1 MVKINTDL
9 GVNVQLENAATPVDV
24 PVGSGAQIVGK
35 DKFGQLADTLAKIN
49 PKIQK
54 LAQQNIERENL
65 KEANLGAAKING
77 MTLEESRDAAKKGFP
92 NIYNGWARYGAYKQ
106 YALNSVDGMVADW
119 KDEYISK
126 RNVAGYNWQEHYNE
140 FSQGYLSDKEG
151 DEFFASA
158 YNDATGNLRKWI
170 NVKEFEKQEED
181 LKYTVIG
188 NTSKSIQSIPDQV
201 STALEVAFY
210 EEELQEFGEM
220 GTMNTTDY
228 QKRKAKYFQ
237 DNMSDTFLELY
248 NTVKEN
254 RNPALTRAEFDDI
267 VINEAEL
274 HASLDGRFAT
284 EYIELLT
291 QGRPDGTPAIIN
303 NPKYQKRVTS
313 LIENLKDAIKLNVDS
328 VNWTNGN
335 VGSMSKTDRTELG
348 KNIFD
353 KEYRVRKNSGASD
366 ADAFLGSTLSLMN
379 GIKRNEPIKQIADLF
394 EKPISR
400 EYTEDSKL
408 ALEVYAALEKN
419 GVTGIYFKEND
430 KNKFKFFVANV
441 LMQAPN
447 SDPRDVIRQIGT
459 MDTQTKEILSLS
471 SNDKKQIRNS
481 VGGNMAYAPNTEL
494 VDMVGQYFKN
504 MNNEANDNFIAHT
517 KKFIQEH
524 YEDVNG
530 RWVSKYKINQF
541 GVTKDTYDSFK
552 IAAIELLKEK
562 LNTEKTIIEESDI
575 IGFEFDETN
584 MNPDFNISVTS
595 GIDINKYELI
605 VNDKDDTVYFKIDD
619 GTPLDVP
626 ATVEYKSGQT
636 VWLEIPI
643 DIVRDRY
650 NLNADKE
657 TARLDKI
664 RAAKDEKVRLRDKAN
679 EKFLRETEG
688 MNP

>member
-1 MVKINTDL
+1 MFL
-9 GVNVQLENAATPVDV
+9 
-24 PVGSGAQIVGK
+24 S
-35 DKFGQLADTLAKIN
+35 
-49 PKIQK
+49 
-54 LAQQNIERENL
+54 
-65 KEANLGAAKING
+65 
-77 MTLEESRDAAKKGFP
+77 
-92 NIYNGWARYGAYKQ
+92 
-106 YALNSVDGMVADW
+106 
-119 KDEYISK
+119 
-126 RNVAGYNWQEHYNE
+126 
-140 FSQGYLSDKEG
+140 FS
-151 DEFFASA
+151 
-158 YNDATGNLRKWI
+158 
-170 NVKEFEKQEED
+170 

-335 VGSMSKTDRTELG
+335 VGSMSKTERTELG

-353 KEYRVRKNSGASD
+353 KEFRVRKNSGASN
-366 ADAFLGSTLSLMN
+366 ADAFLGSTFAIMN
-379 GIKRNEPIKQIADLF
+379 GIKRNEPIKQIVDLF
-394 EKPISR
+394 EKPLSS

-430 KNKFKFFVANV
+430 KNKFKFFVAN
-441 LMQAPN
+441 LKIQ
-447 SDPRDVIRQIGT
+447 SGQDPRDVIREMGT
-459 MDTQTKEILSLS
+459 MDTLTKEINELT
-471 SNDKKQIRNS
+471 SNDKKTLGS
-481 VGGNMAYAPNTEL
+481 YSGNMAYPPNQEL
-494 VDMVGQYFKN
+494 YYMTAQYFKN
-504 MNNEANDNFIAHT
+504 INSGINDNYLGQAKQFIE
-517 KKFIQEH
+517 QH
-524 YEDVNG
+524 YTLVND
-530 RWVSKYKINQF
+530 RWVSNYKMNQF

-552 IAAIELLKEK
+552 IAAIQLLSEK
-562 LNTEKTIIEESDI
+562 LNTEKNIIQESDLV
-575 IGFEFDETN
+575 GFEFDETN
-584 MNPDFNISVTS
+584 MNPNFSKS
-595 GIDINKYELI
+595 GGIDLNKYELI
-605 VNDKDDTVYFKIDD
+605 VNDADDTIYFKVDD
-619 GTPLDVP
+619 GSPLEIP
-626 ATVEYKSGQT
+626 ATVEYKSGET

-643 DIVRDRY
+643 DIVRKRY
-650 NLNADKE
+650 DLNVANE

-664 RAAKDEKVRLRDKAN
+664 RDAKDDKVRIRN
-679 EKFLRETEG
+679 EKNQEFLSTQEG
-688 MNP
+688 MTP

>member
-9 GVNVQLENAATPVDV
+9 GVNIELENAPTPVDV

-35 DKFGQLADTLAKIN
+35 DKFGQLADTLARIN

-188 NTSKSIQSIPDQV
+188 NTSKSIQSLPDQV

-335 VGSMSKTDRTELG
+335 VGSMSKTERTELG

-353 KEYRVRKNSGASD
+353 KEFRVRKNSGASN
-366 ADAFLGSTLSLMN
+366 ADAFLGSTFAIMN
-379 GIKRNEPIKQIADLF
+379 GIKRNEPIKQIVDLF
-394 EKPISR
+394 EKPLSS

-430 KNKFKFFVANV
+430 KNKFKFFVAN
-441 LMQAPN
+441 LKIQ
-447 SDPRDVIRQIGT
+447 SGQDPRDVIREMGT
-459 MDTQTKEILSLS
+459 MDTLTKEINELS
-471 SNDKKQIRNS
+471 STDKKTLQS
-481 VGGNMAYAPNTEL
+481 YGGNMAYPPNQEL
-494 VDMVGQYFKN
+494 YYMTAQYFKN
-504 MNNEANDNFIAHT
+504 INSGMNDNYLGQAKQFIE
-517 KKFIQEH
+517 QH
-524 YEDVNG
+524 YTLVND
-530 RWVSKYKINQF
+530 RWVSNYKMNQF

-552 IAAIELLKEK
+552 IAAIQLLSEK
-562 LNTEKTIIEESDI
+562 LNTEKNIIQESDLV
-575 IGFEFDETN
+575 GFEFDETN
-584 MNPDFNISVTS
+584 MNPDFNIAVSS
-595 GIDINKYELI
+595 GIDLNKYELI
-605 VNDKDDTVYFKIDD
+605 VNDADDTLYFKVDD
-619 GTPLDVP
+619 GSPLEIP
-626 ATVEYKSGQT
+626 ATVEYKSGET

-643 DIVRDRY
+643 DIVRKRY
-650 NLNADKE
+650 DLNVANE

-664 RAAKDEKVRLRDKAN
+664 RDAKDEKLRIKK
-679 EKFLRETEG
+679 EKNQEFLSTQEG
-688 MNP
+688 MTP

>member
-106 YALNSVDGMVADW
+106 YAINSVDGMVADW

-335 VGSMSKTDRTELG
+335 VGSMSKTERTELG

-353 KEYRVRKNSGASD
+353 KEFRVRKNSGASN
-366 ADAFLGSTLSLMN
+366 ADAFLGSTFAIMN
-379 GIKRNEPIKQIADLF
+379 GIKRNEPIKQIVDLF
-394 EKPISR
+394 EKPLSS

-430 KNKFKFFVANV
+430 KNKFKFFVAN
-441 LMQAPN
+441 LKIQ
-447 SDPRDVIRQIGT
+447 SGQDPRDVIREMGT
-459 MDTQTKEILSLS
+459 MDTLTKEINELS
-471 SNDKKQIRNS
+471 STDKKTLQS
-481 VGGNMAYAPNTEL
+481 YGGNMAYPPNQEL
-494 VDMVGQYFKN
+494 YYMTAQYFKN
-504 MNNEANDNFIAHT
+504 INSGMNDNYLGQAKQFIE
-517 KKFIQEH
+517 QH
-524 YEDVNG
+524 YTLVND
-530 RWVSKYKINQF
+530 RWVSNYKMNQF

-552 IAAIELLKEK
+552 IAAIQLLSEK
-562 LNTEKTIIEESDI
+562 LNTEKNIIQESDLV
-575 IGFEFDETN
+575 GFEFDETN
-584 MNPDFNISVTS
+584 MNPDFNIAVSS
-595 GIDINKYELI
+595 GIDLNKYELI
-605 VNDKDDTVYFKIDD
+605 VNDADDTLYFKVDD
-619 GTPLDVP
+619 GSPLEIP
-626 ATVEYKSGQT
+626 ATVEYKSGET

-643 DIVRDRY
+643 DIVRKRY
-650 NLNADKE
+650 DLNVANE

-664 RAAKDEKVRLRDKAN
+664 RDAKDEKLRIKK
-679 EKFLRETEG
+679 EKNQEFLSTQEG
-688 MNP
+688 MTP

>member
-188 NTSKSIQSIPDQV
+188 NTSKSIQSLPDQV

-335 VGSMSKTDRTELG
+335 VGSMSKTERTELG

-353 KEYRVRKNSGASD
+353 KEFRVRKNSGASN
-366 ADAFLGSTLSLMN
+366 ADAFLGSTFAIMN
-379 GIKRNEPIKQIADLF
+379 GIKRNEPIKQIVDLF
-394 EKPISR
+394 EKPLSS

-430 KNKFKFFVANV
+430 KNKFKFFVAN
-441 LMQAPN
+441 LKIQ
-447 SDPRDVIRQIGT
+447 SGQDPRDVIREMGT
-459 MDTQTKEILSLS
+459 MDTLTKEINELS
-471 SNDKKQIRNS
+471 SQDKKTLQS
-481 VGGNMAYAPNTEL
+481 YGGNMAYPPNQEL
-494 VDMVGQYFKN
+494 YYMTAQYFKN
-504 MNNEANDNFIAHT
+504 INSGMNDNYLGQAKQFIE
-517 KKFIQEH
+517 QH
-524 YEDVNG
+524 YTLVND
-530 RWVSKYKINQF
+530 RWVSNYKMNQF

-552 IAAIELLKEK
+552 IAAIQLLSEK
-562 LNTEKTIIEESDI
+562 LNTEKNIIEESDLV
-575 IGFEFDETN
+575 GFEFDETN
-584 MNPDFNISVTS
+584 MNPNFSKS
-595 GIDINKYELI
+595 GGIDLNKYELI
-605 VNDKDDTVYFKIDD
+605 VNDADDTIYFKVDD
-619 GTPLDVP
+619 GSPLEIP
-626 ATVEYKSGQT
+626 ATVEYKTGQT
-636 VWLEIPI
+636 VWLELPI
-643 DIVRDRY
+643 QLVRDRVDMKNNEY
-650 NLNADKE
+650 IA
-657 TARLDKI
+657 
-664 RAAKDEKVRLRDKAN
+664 LRDKERLKKAEELRIRR
-679 EKFLRETEG
+679 EKNAVFESEQVS
-688 MNP
+688 P

>member
-9 GVNVQLENAATPVDV
+9 GVNIELENAPTPVDV

-140 FSQGYLSDKEG
+140 FSANYLNDKEG

-188 NTSKSIQSIPDQV
+188 NTSKSIQSLPDQV

-335 VGSMSKTDRTELG
+335 VGSMSKTERTELG

-353 KEYRVRKNSGASD
+353 KEFRVRKNSGASN
-366 ADAFLGSTLSLMN
+366 ADAFLGSTFAIMN
-379 GIKRNEPIKQIADLF
+379 GIKRNEPIKQIVDLF
-394 EKPISR
+394 EKPLSS

-430 KNKFKFFVANV
+430 KNKFKFFVAN
-441 LMQAPN
+441 LKIQ
-447 SDPRDVIRQIGT
+447 SGQDPRDVIREMGT
-459 MDTQTKEILSLS
+459 MDTLTKEINELS
-471 SNDKKQIRNS
+471 SQDKKTLQS
-481 VGGNMAYAPNTEL
+481 YGGNMAYPPNQEL
-494 VDMVGQYFKN
+494 YYMTAQYFKN
-504 MNNEANDNFIAHT
+504 INSGMNDNYLGQAKQFIE
-517 KKFIQEH
+517 QH
-524 YEDVNG
+524 YTLVND
-530 RWVSKYKINQF
+530 RWVSNYKMNQF

-552 IAAIELLKEK
+552 IAAIQLLSEK
-562 LNTEKTIIEESDI
+562 LNTEKNIIQESDLV
-575 IGFEFDETN
+575 GFEFDETN
-584 MNPDFNISVTS
+584 MNPDFNIAVSS
-595 GIDINKYELI
+595 GIDLNKYELI
-605 VNDKDDTVYFKIDD
+605 VNDADDTLYFKVDD
-619 GTPLDVP
+619 GSPLEIP
-626 ATVEYKSGQT
+626 ATVEYKSGET

-643 DIVRDRY
+643 DIVRKRY
-650 NLNADKE
+650 DLNVANE

-664 RAAKDEKVRLRDKAN
+664 RDAKDEKLRIKK
-679 EKFLRETEG
+679 EKNQEFLSTQEG
-688 MNP
+688 MTP

>member
-35 DKFGQLADTLAKIN
+35 DKFGQLADTLARIN

-188 NTSKSIQSIPDQV
+188 NTSKSIQSLPDQV

-335 VGSMSKTDRTELG
+335 VGSMSKTERTELG

-353 KEYRVRKNSGASD
+353 KEFRVRKNSGASN
-366 ADAFLGSTLSLMN
+366 ADAFLGSTFAIMN
-379 GIKRNEPIKQIADLF
+379 GIKRNEPIKQIVDLF
-394 EKPISR
+394 EKPLSS

-430 KNKFKFFVANV
+430 KNKFKFFVAN
-441 LMQAPN
+441 LKIQ
-447 SDPRDVIRQIGT
+447 SGQDPRDVIREMGT
-459 MDTQTKEILSLS
+459 MDTLTKEINELS
-471 SNDKKQIRNS
+471 SQDKKTLQS
-481 VGGNMAYAPNTEL
+481 YGGNMAYPPNQEL
-494 VDMVGQYFKN
+494 YYMTAQYFKN
-504 MNNEANDNFIAHT
+504 INSGMNDNYLGQAKQFIE
-517 KKFIQEH
+517 QH
-524 YEDVNG
+524 YTLVND
-530 RWVSKYKINQF
+530 RWVSNYKMNQF

-552 IAAIELLKEK
+552 IAAIQLLSEK
-562 LNTEKTIIEESDI
+562 LNTEKNIIQESDLV
-575 IGFEFDETN
+575 GFEFDETN
-584 MNPDFNISVTS
+584 MNPDFNIAVSS
-595 GIDINKYELI
+595 GIDLNKYELI
-605 VNDKDDTVYFKIDD
+605 VNDADDTLYFKVDD
-619 GTPLDVP
+619 GSPLEIP
-626 ATVEYKSGQT
+626 ATVEYKSGET

-643 DIVRDRY
+643 DIVRKRY
-650 NLNADKE
+650 DLNVANE

-664 RAAKDEKVRLRDKAN
+664 RDAKDEKLRIKK
-679 EKFLRETEG
+679 EKNQEFLSTQEG
-688 MNP
+688 MTP

>member
-9 GVNVQLENAATPVDV
+9 GVNIELENAPTPVDV

-35 DKFGQLADTLAKIN
+35 DKFGQLADTLARIN

-210 EEELQEFGEM
+210 EEELQEYGEM

-335 VGSMSKTDRTELG
+335 VGSMSKTERTELG

-353 KEYRVRKNSGASD
+353 KEFRVRKNSGASN
-366 ADAFLGSTLSLMN
+366 ADAFLGSTFAIMN
-379 GIKRNEPIKQIADLF
+379 GIKRNEPIKQIVDLF
-394 EKPISR
+394 EKPLSS

-430 KNKFKFFVANV
+430 KNKFKFFVAN
-441 LMQAPN
+441 LKIQ
-447 SDPRDVIRQIGT
+447 SGQDPRDVIREMGT
-459 MDTQTKEILSLS
+459 MDTLTKEINELS
-471 SNDKKQIRNS
+471 STDKKTLQS
-481 VGGNMAYAPNTEL
+481 YGGNMAYPPNQEL
-494 VDMVGQYFKN
+494 YYMTAQYFKN
-504 MNNEANDNFIAHT
+504 INSGMNDNYLGQAKQFIE
-517 KKFIQEH
+517 QH
-524 YEDVNG
+524 YTLVND
-530 RWVSKYKINQF
+530 RWVSNYKMNQF

-552 IAAIELLKEK
+552 IAAIQLLSEK
-562 LNTEKTIIEESDI
+562 LNTEKNIIQESDLV
-575 IGFEFDETN
+575 GFEFDETN
-584 MNPDFNISVTS
+584 MNPDFNIAVSS
-595 GIDINKYELI
+595 GIDLNKYELI
-605 VNDKDDTVYFKIDD
+605 VNDADDTLYFKVDD
-619 GTPLDVP
+619 GSPLEIP
-626 ATVEYKSGQT
+626 ATVEYKSGET

-643 DIVRDRY
+643 DIVRKRY
-650 NLNADKE
+650 DLNVANE

-664 RAAKDEKVRLRDKAN
+664 RDAKDEKLRIKK
-679 EKFLRETEG
+679 EKNQEFLSTQEG
-688 MNP
+688 MTP

>member
-35 DKFGQLADTLAKIN
+35 DKFGQLADTLARIN

-188 NTSKSIQSIPDQV
+188 NTSKSIQSLPDQV

-313 LIENLKDAIKLNVDS
+313 LIENLKGAIKLNIDS

-335 VGSMSKTDRTELG
+335 VGSMSKTERTELG

-353 KEYRVRKNSGASD
+353 KEFRVRKNSGASN
-366 ADAFLGSTLSLMN
+366 ADAFLGSTFAIMN
-379 GIKRNEPIKQIADLF
+379 GIKRNEPIKQIVDLF
-394 EKPISR
+394 EKPLSS

-430 KNKFKFFVANV
+430 KNKFKFFVAN
-441 LMQAPN
+441 LKIQ
-447 SDPRDVIRQIGT
+447 SGQDPRDVIREMGT
-459 MDTQTKEILSLS
+459 MDTLTKEINELS
-471 SNDKKQIRNS
+471 SQDKKTLQS
-481 VGGNMAYAPNTEL
+481 YGGNMAYPPNQEL
-494 VDMVGQYFKN
+494 YYMTAQYFKN
-504 MNNEANDNFIAHT
+504 INSGMNDNYLGQAKQFIE
-517 KKFIQEH
+517 QH
-524 YEDVNG
+524 YTLVND
-530 RWVSKYKINQF
+530 RWVSNYKMNQF

-552 IAAIELLKEK
+552 IAAIQLLSEK
-562 LNTEKTIIEESDI
+562 LNTEKNIIQESDLV
-575 IGFEFDETN
+575 GFEFDETN
-584 MNPDFNISVTS
+584 MNPDFNIAVSS
-595 GIDINKYELI
+595 GIDLNKYELI
-605 VNDKDDTVYFKIDD
+605 VNDADDTLYFKVDD
-619 GTPLDVP
+619 GSPLEIP
-626 ATVEYKSGQT
+626 ATVEYKSGET

-643 DIVRDRY
+643 DIVRKRY
-650 NLNADKE
+650 DLNVANE

-664 RAAKDEKVRLRDKAN
+664 RDAKDEKLRIKK
-679 EKFLRETEG
+679 EKNQEFLSTQEG
-688 MNP
+688 MTP

>member
-35 DKFGQLADTLAKIN
+35 DKFGQLADTLARIN

-335 VGSMSKTDRTELG
+335 VGSMSKTERTELG

-353 KEYRVRKNSGASD
+353 KEFRVRKNSGASN
-366 ADAFLGSTLSLMN
+366 ADAFLGSTFAIMN
-379 GIKRNEPIKQIADLF
+379 GIKRNEPIKQIVDLF
-394 EKPISR
+394 EKPLSS

-430 KNKFKFFVANV
+430 KNKFKFFVAN
-441 LMQAPN
+441 LKIQ
-447 SDPRDVIRQIGT
+447 SGQDPRDVIREMGT
-459 MDTQTKEILSLS
+459 MDTLTKEINELS
-471 SNDKKQIRNS
+471 STDKKTLQS
-481 VGGNMAYAPNTEL
+481 YGGNMAYPPNQEL
-494 VDMVGQYFKN
+494 YYMTAQYFKN
-504 MNNEANDNFIAHT
+504 INSGMNDNYLGQAKQFRE
-517 KKFIQEH
+517 QH
-524 YEDVNG
+524 YTLVND
-530 RWVSKYKINQF
+530 RWVSNYKMNQF

-552 IAAIELLKEK
+552 ISAIELLSEK
-562 LNTEKTIIEESDI
+562 LNTEKNIIEESDLV
-575 IGFEFDETN
+575 GFEFDETN
-584 MNPDFNISVTS
+584 MNPNFTKSG
-595 GIDINKYELI
+595 GIDLNKYELI
-605 VNDKDDTVYFKIDD
+605 VNDADDTIYFKVDD
-619 GTPLDVP
+619 GSPLEIP
-626 ATVEYKSGQT
+626 ATVEYKTGQT
-636 VWLEIPI
+636 VWLELPI
-643 DIVRDRY
+643 QLVRDRVDMKNNEY
-650 NLNADKE
+650 IA
-657 TARLDKI
+657 
-664 RAAKDEKVRLRDKAN
+664 LRDKERLKKAEELRIRR
-679 EKFLRETEG
+679 EKNAVFESEQVS
-688 MNP
+688 P

>member
-35 DKFGQLADTLAKIN
+35 DKFGQLADTLARIN

-335 VGSMSKTDRTELG
+335 VGSMSKTERTELG

-353 KEYRVRKNSGASD
+353 KEFRVRKNSGASN
-366 ADAFLGSTLSLMN
+366 ADAFLGSTFAIMN
-379 GIKRNEPIKQIADLF
+379 GIKRNEPIKQIVDLF
-394 EKPISR
+394 EKPLSS

-430 KNKFKFFVANV
+430 KNKFKFFVAN
-441 LMQAPN
+441 LKIQ
-447 SDPRDVIRQIGT
+447 SGQDPRDVIREMGT
-459 MDTQTKEILSLS
+459 MDTLTKEINELS
-471 SNDKKQIRNS
+471 STDKKTLQS
-481 VGGNMAYAPNTEL
+481 YGGNMAYPPNQEL
-494 VDMVGQYFKN
+494 YYMTAQYFKN
-504 MNNEANDNFIAHT
+504 INSGMNDNYLGQAKQFIE
-517 KKFIQEH
+517 QH
-524 YEDVNG
+524 YTLVND
-530 RWVSKYKINQF
+530 RWVSNYKMNQF

-552 IAAIELLKEK
+552 ISAIELLSEK
-562 LNTEKTIIEESDI
+562 LNTEKNIIEESDLV
-575 IGFEFDETN
+575 GFEFDETN
-584 MNPDFNISVTS
+584 MNPNFSKS
-595 GIDINKYELI
+595 GGIDLNKYELI
-605 VNDKDDTVYFKIDD
+605 VNDADDTIYFKVDD
-619 GTPLDVP
+619 GSPLEIP
-626 ATVEYKSGQT
+626 ATVEYKTGQT
-636 VWLEIPI
+636 VWLELPI
-643 DIVRDRY
+643 QLVRDRVDMKNNEY
-650 NLNADKE
+650 IA
-657 TARLDKI
+657 
-664 RAAKDEKVRLRDKAN
+664 LRDKERLKKAEELRIRR
-679 EKFLRETEG
+679 EKNAVFESEQVS
-688 MNP
+688 P

>member
-188 NTSKSIQSIPDQV
+188 NTSKSIQSLPDQV

-335 VGSMSKTDRTELG
+335 VGSMSKTERTELG

-353 KEYRVRKNSGASD
+353 KEFRVRKNSGASN
-366 ADAFLGSTLSLMN
+366 ADAFLGSTFAIMN
-379 GIKRNEPIKQIADLF
+379 GIKRNEPIKQIVDLF
-394 EKPISR
+394 EKPLSS

-430 KNKFKFFVANV
+430 KNKFKFFVAN
-441 LMQAPN
+441 LKIQ
-447 SDPRDVIRQIGT
+447 SGQDPRDVIREMGT
-459 MDTQTKEILSLS
+459 MDTLTKEINELS
-471 SNDKKQIRNS
+471 SQDKKTLQS
-481 VGGNMAYAPNTEL
+481 YGGNMAYPPNQEL
-494 VDMVGQYFKN
+494 YYMTAQYFKN
-504 MNNEANDNFIAHT
+504 INSGMNDNYLGQAKQFIE
-517 KKFIQEH
+517 QH
-524 YEDVNG
+524 YTLVND
-530 RWVSKYKINQF
+530 RWVSNYKMNQF

-552 IAAIELLKEK
+552 IAAIQLLSEK
-562 LNTEKTIIEESDI
+562 LNTEKNIIQESDLV
-575 IGFEFDETN
+575 GFEFDETN
-584 MNPDFNISVTS
+584 MNPDFNIAVSS
-595 GIDINKYELI
+595 GIDLNKYELI
-605 VNDKDDTVYFKIDD
+605 VNDADDTLYFKVDD
-619 GTPLDVP
+619 GSPLEIP
-626 ATVEYKSGQT
+626 ATVEYKSGET

-643 DIVRDRY
+643 DIVRKRY
-650 NLNADKE
+650 DLNVANE

-664 RAAKDEKVRLRDKAN
+664 RDAKDEKLRIKK
-679 EKFLRETEG
+679 EKNQEFLSTQEG
-688 MNP
+688 MTP

>member
-188 NTSKSIQSIPDQV
+188 NTSKSIQSLPDQV

-335 VGSMSKTDRTELG
+335 VGSMSKTERTELG

-353 KEYRVRKNSGASD
+353 KEFRVRKNSGASN
-366 ADAFLGSTLSLMN
+366 ADAFLGSTFAIMN
-379 GIKRNEPIKQIADLF
+379 GIKRNEPIKQIVDLF
-394 EKPISR
+394 EKPLSS

-430 KNKFKFFVANV
+430 KNKFKFFVAN
-441 LMQAPN
+441 LKIQ
-447 SDPRDVIRQIGT
+447 SGQDPRDVIREMGT
-459 MDTQTKEILSLS
+459 MDTLTKEINELS
-471 SNDKKQIRNS
+471 STDKKTLQS
-481 VGGNMAYAPNTEL
+481 YGGNMAYPPNQEL
-494 VDMVGQYFKN
+494 YYMTAQYFKN
-504 MNNEANDNFIAHT
+504 INSGMNDNYLGQAKQFIE
-517 KKFIQEH
+517 QH
-524 YEDVNG
+524 YTLVND
-530 RWVSKYKINQF
+530 RWVSNYKMNQF

-552 IAAIELLKEK
+552 IAAIQLLSEK
-562 LNTEKTIIEESDI
+562 LNTEKNIIQESDLV
-575 IGFEFDETN
+575 GFEFDETN
-584 MNPDFNISVTS
+584 MNPNFTKSG
-595 GIDINKYELI
+595 GIDLNKYELI
-605 VNDKDDTVYFKIDD
+605 VNDADDTIYFKVDD
-619 GTPLDVP
+619 GSPLEIP
-626 ATVEYKSGQT
+626 ATVEYKTGQT
-636 VWLEIPI
+636 VWLELPI
-643 DIVRDRY
+643 QLVRDRVDMKNNEY
-650 NLNADKE
+650 IA
-657 TARLDKI
+657 
-664 RAAKDEKVRLRDKAN
+664 LRDKERLKKAEELRIRR
-679 EKFLRETEG
+679 EKNAVFESEQVS
-688 MNP
+688 P

>member
-9 GVNVQLENAATPVDV
+9 GVNIELENAPTPVDV

-188 NTSKSIQSIPDQV
+188 NTSKSIQSLPDQV

-335 VGSMSKTDRTELG
+335 VGSMSKTERTELG

-353 KEYRVRKNSGASD
+353 KEFRVRKNSGASN
-366 ADAFLGSTLSLMN
+366 ADAFLGSTFAIMN
-379 GIKRNEPIKQIADLF
+379 GIKRNEPIKQIVDLF
-394 EKPISR
+394 EKPLSS

-430 KNKFKFFVANV
+430 KNKFKFFVAN
-441 LMQAPN
+441 LKIQ
-447 SDPRDVIRQIGT
+447 SGQDPRDVIREMGT
-459 MDTQTKEILSLS
+459 MDTLTKEINELS
-471 SNDKKQIRNS
+471 STDKKTLQS
-481 VGGNMAYAPNTEL
+481 YGGNMAYPPNQEL
-494 VDMVGQYFKN
+494 YYMTAQYFKN
-504 MNNEANDNFIAHT
+504 INSGMNDNYLGQAKQFIE
-517 KKFIQEH
+517 QH
-524 YEDVNG
+524 YTLVND
-530 RWVSKYKINQF
+530 RWVSNYKMNQF

-552 IAAIELLKEK
+552 IAAIQLLSEK
-562 LNTEKTIIEESDI
+562 LNTEKNIIQESDLV
-575 IGFEFDETN
+575 GFEFDETN
-584 MNPDFNISVTS
+584 MNPDFNIAVSS
-595 GIDINKYELI
+595 GIDLNKYELI
-605 VNDKDDTVYFKIDD
+605 VNDADDTLYFKVDD
-619 GTPLDVP
+619 GSPLEIP
-626 ATVEYKSGQT
+626 ATVEYKSGET

-643 DIVRDRY
+643 DIVRKRY
-650 NLNADKE
+650 DLNVANE

-664 RAAKDEKVRLRDKAN
+664 RDAKDEKLRIKK
-679 EKFLRETEG
+679 EKNQEFLSTQEG
-688 MNP
+688 MTP

>member
-35 DKFGQLADTLAKIN
+35 DKFGQLADTLARIN

-188 NTSKSIQSIPDQV
+188 NTSKSIQSLPDQV

-335 VGSMSKTDRTELG
+335 VGSMSKTERTELG

-353 KEYRVRKNSGASD
+353 KEFRVRKNSGASN
-366 ADAFLGSTLSLMN
+366 ADAFLGSTFAIMN
-379 GIKRNEPIKQIADLF
+379 GIKRNEPIKQIVDLF
-394 EKPISR
+394 EKPLSS

-430 KNKFKFFVANV
+430 KNKFKFFVAN
-441 LMQAPN
+441 LKIQ
-447 SDPRDVIRQIGT
+447 SGQDPRDVIREMGT
-459 MDTQTKEILSLS
+459 MDTLTKEINELT
-471 SNDKKQIRNS
+471 SNDKKTLGS
-481 VGGNMAYAPNTEL
+481 YSGNMAYPPNQEL
-494 VDMVGQYFKN
+494 YYMTAQYFKN
-504 MNNEANDNFIAHT
+504 INSGINDNYLGQAKQFIE
-517 KKFIQEH
+517 QH
-524 YEDVNG
+524 YTLVND
-530 RWVSKYKINQF
+530 RWVSNYKMNQF

-552 IAAIELLKEK
+552 IAAIQLLSEK
-562 LNTEKTIIEESDI
+562 LNTEKNIIQESDLV
-575 IGFEFDETN
+575 GFEFDETN
-584 MNPDFNISVTS
+584 MNPDFNIAVSS
-595 GIDINKYELI
+595 GIDLNKYELI
-605 VNDKDDTVYFKIDD
+605 VNDADDTLYFKVDD
-619 GTPLDVP
+619 GSPLEIP
-626 ATVEYKSGQT
+626 ATVEYKSGET

-643 DIVRDRY
+643 DIVRKRY
-650 NLNADKE
+650 DLNVANE

-664 RAAKDEKVRLRDKAN
+664 RDAKDEKLRIKK
-679 EKFLRETEG
+679 EKNQEFLSTQEG
-688 MNP
+688 MTP

>member
-313 LIENLKDAIKLNVDS
+313 LIENLKGAIKLNIDS

-335 VGSMSKTDRTELG
+335 VGSMSKTERTELG

-353 KEYRVRKNSGASD
+353 KEFRVRKNSGVSN
-366 ADAFLGSTLSLMN
+366 ADAFLGSTFAIMN
-379 GIKRNEPIKQIADLF
+379 GIKRNEPIKQIVDLF
-394 EKPISR
+394 EKPLSS

-430 KNKFKFFVANV
+430 KNKFKFFVAN
-441 LMQAPN
+441 LKIQ
-447 SDPRDVIRQIGT
+447 SGQDPRDVIREMGT
-459 MDTQTKEILSLS
+459 MDTLTKEINELS
-471 SNDKKQIRNS
+471 STDKKTLQS
-481 VGGNMAYAPNTEL
+481 YGGNMAYPPNQEL
-494 VDMVGQYFKN
+494 YYMTAQYFKN
-504 MNNEANDNFIAHT
+504 INSGMNDNYLGQAKQFIE
-517 KKFIQEH
+517 QH
-524 YEDVNG
+524 YTLVND
-530 RWVSKYKINQF
+530 RWVSNYKMNQF

-552 IAAIELLKEK
+552 ISAIELLSEK
-562 LNTEKTIIEESDI
+562 LNTEKNIIEESDLV
-575 IGFEFDETN
+575 GFEFDETN
-584 MNPDFNISVTS
+584 MNPNFSKS
-595 GIDINKYELI
+595 GGIDLNKYELI
-605 VNDKDDTVYFKIDD
+605 VNDADDTIYFKVDD
-619 GTPLDVP
+619 GSPLEIP
-626 ATVEYKSGQT
+626 ATVEYKTGQT
-636 VWLEIPI
+636 VWLELPI
-643 DIVRDRY
+643 QLVRDRVDMKNNEY
-650 NLNADKE
+650 IA
-657 TARLDKI
+657 
-664 RAAKDEKVRLRDKAN
+664 LRDK
-679 EKFLRETEG
+679 ERLKKEEELRIKRDKNAVFESEQVS
-688 MNP
+688 P

>member
-35 DKFGQLADTLAKIN
+35 DKFGQLADTLARIN

-106 YALNSVDGMVADW
+106 YALNSVDGMVEDW
-119 KDEYISK
+119 KDEYRSK

-140 FSQGYLSDKEG
+140 FSANYLNDKEG

-210 EEELQEFGEM
+210 EEELQEYGDM
-220 GTMNTTDY
+220 GMNTTDY

-335 VGSMSKTDRTELG
+335 VGSMSKTERTELG

-353 KEYRVRKNSGASD
+353 KEFRVRKNSGASN
-366 ADAFLGSTLSLMN
+366 ADAFLGSTFSIMN
-379 GIKRNEPIKQIADLF
+379 GIKRNEPIKQIVDLF
-394 EKPISR
+394 EKPLSS

-430 KNKFKFFVANV
+430 KNKFKFFVAN
-441 LMQAPN
+441 LKIQ
-447 SDPRDVIRQIGT
+447 SGQDPRDVIREMGT
-459 MDTQTKEILSLS
+459 MDTLTKEINELS
-471 SNDKKQIRNS
+471 SADKKALQS
-481 VGGNMAYAPNTEL
+481 YSGNMAYPPNQEL
-494 VDMVGQYFKN
+494 YYMTAQYFKN
-504 MNNEANDNFIAHT
+504 INSGMNDNYLGQAKQFIE
-517 KKFIQEH
+517 QH
-524 YEDVNG
+524 YTLVND
-530 RWVSKYKINQF
+530 RWVSNYKMNQF

-552 IAAIELLKEK
+552 VAAIELLSEK
-562 LNTEKTIIEESDI
+562 LNTEKNIIVESDLV
-575 IGFEFDETN
+575 GFNFDETN
-584 MNPDFNISVTS
+584 MNPDFNITKSS
-595 GIDINKYELI
+595 GIDLNKYELI
-605 VNDKDDTVYFKIDD
+605 VNDADDTLYFKVDD
-619 GTPLDVP
+619 GSPLEIP

-664 RAAKDEKVRLRDKAN
+664 RAAKDEKVRLRDEAN
-679 EKFLRETEG
+679 EKFRRKTEA
-688 MNP
+688 MYP